1 MGSTLTLK
9 SYDGLGNLE
18 KAKKDRN
25 MILFSYNFHHQKTQ
39 DFLFYSQ
46 HYGYKISLVVA
57 ANFRDL
63 GYPKKNIRSSIRTI
77 GLIHPEEICKEL
89 NVDYL
94 VMDHNSPEL
103 PGILSSLKPE
113 VGLVTGA
120 RILSSNIIET
130 FKKGIVNFHPGLIP
144 EARGLDT
151 PQWCV
156 YDNLPLGITSHFID
170 SKVDAGRIIEKKSLP
185 EYPDDT
191 LVDIAVR
198 LYQGQLEMFKT
209 TMDKALHDELESFA
223 PVPQK
228 RKPPYSVFPEELEE
242 ELGRKIAA
250 RFPESSWSPQE

>member
-1 MGSTLTLK
+1 
-9 SYDGLGNLE
+9 
-18 KAKKDRN
+18 
-25 MILFSYNFHHQKTQ
+25 MILFSYNFYHQKTQ
-39 DFLFYSQ
+39 DFLFYCR
-46 HYGYKISLVVA
+46 HYGYEVSLVVA

-63 GYPKKNIRSSIRTI
+63 GYPSKKIRSSIRTI

-89 NVDYL
+89 DVDYL
-94 VMDHNSPEL
+94 VMDHNSPDL
-103 PGILSSLKPE
+103 PNILSSLNPE

-120 RILSSNIIET
+120 RILSSSVIGS

-170 SKVDAGRIIEKKSLP
+170 SKVDAGLIIEKKSLP

-198 LYQGQLEMFKT
+198 LYQGQLEMFKS
-209 TMDKALHDELESFA
+209 TMDKALHDELESFS
-223 PVPQK
+223 PLPK
-228 RKPPYSVFPEELEE
+228 ERKSPYSVFPVELEE
-242 ELGRKIAA
+242 ELGRKIAS
-250 RFPESSWSPQE
+250 RFPESSWSSKE